1 MAVIG
6 IDLGTTNSLASVYT
20 ESGVKVIPNSLGN
33 KLTPSVV
40 GLDDEGKV
48 IVGEVAKERLITHPE
63 RTAAEFKRTM
73 GTDKTYKLGEESF
86 SSQQLSSI
94 LLRKIVAD
102 AKAHSLHW
110 ICLIQRGIIHL
121 LAIFHSLFD
130 DKMRTAT
137 KQAAEMAGIKCE
149 RLINEPSAAALA
161 YLYKHGWKD
170 GTYMVV
176 DFGGGTLDVSIIDS
190 FDSVMEIIAVAGNNH
205 LGGKDINEAIY
216 NHFCLVNNLLDSNLT
231 PEERAIIY
239 RMSETTK
246 IALSTNPLAVMS
258 VCLNDQEYSLI
269 LDNNSLI
276 KIAHESFEKLFEPIK
291 KALKDSR
298 LKPNELEAIVLVG
311 GSCKMPTVAAFIEE
325 VTGVKPS
332 TDIDPDTA
340 IAVGAGI
347 FTGIKAKNQDLKDI
361 VMTDICPFS
370 LGVGATDN
378 NKEITMSFIIE
389 RNSMLPSSAS
399 RDYYAVK
406 DRQTEV
412 NFKIYQGESIIPEN
426 NIFLGAMKISCPP
439 TQENEYVAT
448 VRMTYDINGILIV
461 DLTNREKKTVSKVI
475 LDQHVHLSE
484 KEIEQIKG
492 RLDKLRFNEGKDEE
506 EQLLISKAERIIE
519 ETMGFDR
526 ERVIEALERFKF
538 IMKNG
543 NTIEKRKAKDFIT
556 KLLESYE
563 D

>member
-102 AKAHSLHW
+102 AKAHLNEEIDEVVISVP
-110 ICLIQRGIIHL
+110 
-121 LAIFHSLFD
+121 AYFD

-190 FDSVMEIIAVAGNNH
+190 FDSVMDIIAVAGNNH

-258 VCLNDQEYSLI
+258 VCLNDQEYSLT

-311 GSCKMPTVAAFIEE
+311 GSCKMPTVASYIEKI
-325 VTGVKPS
+325 TGVKPCS
-332 TDIDPDTA
+332 DLDPDTA
-340 IAVGAGI
+340 ISLGAGVYS
-347 FTGIKAKNQDLKDI
+347 GIKTKNQQLKDV

-370 LGVGATDN
+370 LGVNCRDMN
-378 NKEITMSFIIE
+378 DDVVMSFIID
-389 RNSMLPSSAS
+389 RNSMLPCSQIKS
-399 RDYYAVK
+399 YYAIHQN
-406 DRQTEV
+406 QTEV
-412 NFKIYQGESIIPEN
+412 EFRIYQGESIIPEN
-426 NIFLGAMKISCPP
+426 NIYLGSMSITCPP
-439 TQENEYVAT
+439 TNTNEFIAT
-448 VRMTYDINGILIV
+448 CRMTYDINGILVIDV
-461 DLTNREKKTVSKVI
+461 TNKEGVTVSKTLVGNN
-475 LDQHVHLSE
+475 VKLSE
-484 KEIEQIKG
+484 KEIATIKAK
-492 RLDKLRFNEGKDEE
+492 LDKLRFSDEVDEE
-506 EQLLISKAERIIE
+506 SQLLVSRA
-519 ETMGFDR
+519 
-526 ERVIEALERFKF
+526 ERVIEETLSYERDFLMNALTIFKLT
-538 IMKNG
+538 MNKG
-543 NTIEKRKAKDFIT
+543 NSVEKRKAKEDFK
-556 KLLESYE
+556 KLLDSLEGISQ
-563 D
+563 

>member
-102 AKAHSLHW
+102 AKAHLNEEIDEVVISVP
-110 ICLIQRGIIHL
+110 
-121 LAIFHSLFD
+121 AYFD

-258 VCLNDQEYSLI
+258 VCLNDQEYSLT

-311 GSCKMPTVAAFIEE
+311 GSCKMPTVASYIEKI
-325 VTGVKPS
+325 TGVKPCS
-332 TDIDPDTA
+332 DLDPDTA
-340 IAVGAGI
+340 ISLGAGVYS
-347 FTGIKAKNQDLKDI
+347 GIKTKNQQLKDV

-370 LGVGATDN
+370 LGVDCRDMN
-378 NKEITMSFIIE
+378 DDLVMSFIID
-389 RNSMLPSSAS
+389 RNSMLPCSQIKS
-399 RDYYAVK
+399 YYAIHQN
-406 DRQTEV
+406 QTEV
-412 NFKIYQGESIIPEN
+412 EFRIYQGESIIPDN
-426 NIFLGAMKISCPP
+426 NIYLGSMSITCPP
-439 TQENEYVAT
+439 TNTNEFIAT
-448 VRMTYDINGILIV
+448 CRMTYDINGILVIDV
-461 DLTNREKKTVSKVI
+461 TNKEGVTVSKTLVGNN
-475 LDQHVHLSE
+475 VKLSE
-484 KEIEQIKG
+484 KEIATIKAK
-492 RLDKLRFNEGKDEE
+492 LDKLRFSDEVDEE
-506 EQLLISKAERIIE
+506 SQLLVSRA
-519 ETMGFDR
+519 
-526 ERVIEALERFKF
+526 ERVIEETLSYERDFLMNALTIFKLT
-538 IMKNG
+538 MNKG
-543 NTIEKRKAKDFIT
+543 NTVEKRKAKEDFK
-556 KLLESYE
+556 KLLDSLEGISQ
-563 D
+563 

>member
-102 AKAHSLHW
+102 AKAHLNEEIDEVVISVP
-110 ICLIQRGIIHL
+110 
-121 LAIFHSLFD
+121 AYFD

-216 NHFCLVNNLLDSNLT
+216 KHFCLVNNLQESSLT
-231 PEERAIIY
+231 SEEKAIIY

-246 IALSTNPLAVMS
+246 IALSTNPIAVMS
-258 VCLNDQEYSLI
+258 VCLNDKEYSLS
-269 LDNNSLI
+269 LDNNALI
-276 KIAHESFEKLFEPIK
+276 KIAHESFERLFEPIK

-298 LKPNELEAIVLVG
+298 LKPTDLEAIVLVG
-311 GSCKMPTVAAFIEE
+311 GSCKMPTVASYIEKI
-325 VTGVKPS
+325 TGVKPCS
-332 TDIDPDTA
+332 DLDPDTA
-340 IAVGAGI
+340 ISLGAGVYS
-347 FTGIKAKNQDLKDI
+347 GIKTKNQQLKDV

-370 LGVGATDN
+370 LGVDCRDMN
-378 NKEITMSFIIE
+378 DDVVMSFIID
-389 RNSMLPSSAS
+389 RNSMLPCSQIKS
-399 RDYYAVK
+399 YYAIHQN
-406 DRQTEV
+406 QTEV
-412 NFKIYQGESIIPEN
+412 EFRIYQGESIIPEN
-426 NIFLGAMKISCPP
+426 NIYLGSMSITCPP
-439 TQENEYVAT
+439 TNTNEFIAT
-448 VRMTYDINGILIV
+448 CRMTYDINGILVIDV
-461 DLTNREKKTVSKVI
+461 TNKEGVTVSKTLVGNN
-475 LDQHVHLSE
+475 VKLSE
-484 KEIEQIKG
+484 KEIATIKAK
-492 RLDKLRFNEGKDEE
+492 LDKLRFSDEVDEE
-506 EQLLISKAERIIE
+506 SQLLVSRA
-519 ETMGFDR
+519 
-526 ERVIEALERFKF
+526 ERVIEETLSYERDFLMNALTIFKLT
-538 IMKNG
+538 MNKG
-543 NTIEKRKAKDFIT
+543 NSVEKRKAKEDFK
-556 KLLESYE
+556 KLLDSLEGNSQ
-563 D
+563 

>member
-102 AKAHSLHW
+102 AKAHLNEEIDEVVISVP
-110 ICLIQRGIIHL
+110 
-121 LAIFHSLFD
+121 AYFD

-258 VCLNDQEYSLI
+258 VCLNDQEYSLT

-298 LKPNELEAIVLVG
+298 LKPNDLEAIVLVG
-311 GSCKMPTVAAFIEE
+311 GSCKMPTVASYIEKI
-325 VTGVKPS
+325 TGVKPCS
-332 TDIDPDTA
+332 DLDPDTA
-340 IAVGAGI
+340 ISLGAGVYS
-347 FTGIKAKNQDLKDI
+347 GIKTKNQQLKDV

-370 LGVGATDN
+370 LGVDCRDMN
-378 NKEITMSFIIE
+378 DDLVMSFIID
-389 RNSMLPSSAS
+389 RNSMLPCSQIKS
-399 RDYYAVK
+399 YYAIHQN
-406 DRQTEV
+406 QTEV
-412 NFKIYQGESIIPEN
+412 EFRIYQGESIIPEN
-426 NIFLGAMKISCPP
+426 NIYLGSMSITCPP
-439 TQENEYVAT
+439 TNTNEFIAT
-448 VRMTYDINGILIV
+448 CRMTYDINGILVIDV
-461 DLTNREKKTVSKVI
+461 TNKEGVTVSKTLVGNN
-475 LDQHVHLSE
+475 VKLSE
-484 KEIEQIKG
+484 KEIATIKAK
-492 RLDKLRFNEGKDEE
+492 LDKLRFSDEVDEE
-506 EQLLISKAERIIE
+506 SQLLVSRA
-519 ETMGFDR
+519 
-526 ERVIEALERFKF
+526 ERVIEETLSYERDFLMNALTIFKLT
-538 IMKNG
+538 MNKG
-543 NTIEKRKAKDFIT
+543 NTVEKRKAKEDFK
-556 KLLESYE
+556 KLLDSLEGISQ
-563 D
+563 

>member
-73 GTDKTYKLGEESF
+73 ATDKTYKLGEESF

-102 AKAHSLHW
+102 AKAHLNEEIDEVVISVP
-110 ICLIQRGIIHL
+110 
-121 LAIFHSLFD
+121 AYFD

-258 VCLNDQEYSLI
+258 VCLNDQEYSLT

-311 GSCKMPTVAAFIEE
+311 GSCKMPTVASYIEKI
-325 VTGVKPS
+325 TGVKPCS
-332 TDIDPDTA
+332 DLDPDTA
-340 IAVGAGI
+340 ISLGAGVYS
-347 FTGIKAKNQDLKDI
+347 GIKTKNQQLKDV

-370 LGVGATDN
+370 LGVDCRDMN
-378 NKEITMSFIIE
+378 DDLVMSFIID
-389 RNSMLPSSAS
+389 RNSMLPCSQIKS
-399 RDYYAVK
+399 YYAIHQN
-406 DRQTEV
+406 QTEV
-412 NFKIYQGESIIPEN
+412 EFRIYQGESIIPEN
-426 NIFLGAMKISCPP
+426 NIYLGSMSITCPP
-439 TQENEYVAT
+439 TNTNEFIAT
-448 VRMTYDINGILIV
+448 CRMTYDINGILVIDV
-461 DLTNREKKTVSKVI
+461 TNKEGVTVSKTLVGNN
-475 LDQHVHLSE
+475 VKLSE
-484 KEIEQIKG
+484 KEIATIKAK
-492 RLDKLRFNEGKDEE
+492 LDKLRFSDEVDEE
-506 EQLLISKAERIIE
+506 SQLLVSRA
-519 ETMGFDR
+519 
-526 ERVIEALERFKF
+526 ERVIEETLSYERDFLMNALTIFKLT
-538 IMKNG
+538 MNKG
-543 NTIEKRKAKDFIT
+543 NTVEKRKAKEDFK
-556 KLLESYE
+556 KLLDSLEGISQ
-563 D
+563 

>member
-94 LLRKIVAD
+94 LLRKIAAD
-102 AKAHSLHW
+102 AKAHLNEEIDEVVISVP
-110 ICLIQRGIIHL
+110 
-121 LAIFHSLFD
+121 AYFD

-258 VCLNDQEYSLI
+258 VCLNDQEYSLT

-276 KIAHESFEKLFEPIK
+276 KIAHVSFEKLFEPIK

-298 LKPNELEAIVLVG
+298 LKPNDLEAIVLVG
-311 GSCKMPTVAAFIEE
+311 GSCKMPTVASYIEKI
-325 VTGVKPS
+325 TGVKPCS
-332 TDIDPDTA
+332 DLDPDTA
-340 IAVGAGI
+340 ISLGAGVYS
-347 FTGIKAKNQDLKDI
+347 GIKTKNQQLKDV

-370 LGVGATDN
+370 LGVDCRDMN
-378 NKEITMSFIIE
+378 DDLVMSFIID
-389 RNSMLPSSAS
+389 RNSMLPCSQIKS
-399 RDYYAVK
+399 YYAIHQN
-406 DRQTEV
+406 QTEV
-412 NFKIYQGESIIPEN
+412 EFRIYQGESIIPEN
-426 NIFLGAMKISCPP
+426 NIYLGSMSITCPP
-439 TQENEYVAT
+439 TNTNEFIAT
-448 VRMTYDINGILIV
+448 CRMTYDINGILVIDV
-461 DLTNREKKTVSKVI
+461 TNKEGVTVSKTLVGNN
-475 LDQHVHLSE
+475 VKLSE
-484 KEIEQIKG
+484 KEIATIKAK
-492 RLDKLRFNEGKDEE
+492 LDKLRFSDEVDEE
-506 EQLLISKAERIIE
+506 SQLLVSRA
-519 ETMGFDR
+519 
-526 ERVIEALERFKF
+526 ERVIEETLSYERDFLMNALTIFKLT
-538 IMKNG
+538 MNKG
-543 NTIEKRKAKDFIT
+543 NSVEKRKAKEDFK
-556 KLLESYE
+556 KLLDSLEGISQ
-563 D
+563 

>member
-40 GLDDEGKV
+40 GLDDEGKL

-102 AKAHSLHW
+102 AKAHLNEEIDEVVISVP
-110 ICLIQRGIIHL
+110 
-121 LAIFHSLFD
+121 AYFD

-258 VCLNDQEYSLI
+258 VCLNNQEYSLT

-311 GSCKMPTVAAFIEE
+311 GSCKMPTVASYIEKI
-325 VTGVKPS
+325 TGVKPCS
-332 TDIDPDTA
+332 DLDPDTA
-340 IAVGAGI
+340 ISLGAGVYS
-347 FTGIKAKNQDLKDI
+347 GIKTKNQQLKDV

-370 LGVGATDN
+370 LGVDCRDMN
-378 NKEITMSFIIE
+378 DDLVMSFIID
-389 RNSMLPSSAS
+389 RNSMLPCSQIKS
-399 RDYYAVK
+399 YYAIHQN
-406 DRQTEV
+406 QTEV
-412 NFKIYQGESIIPEN
+412 EFRIYQGESIIPEN
-426 NIFLGAMKISCPP
+426 NIYLGSMSIACPP
-439 TQENEYVAT
+439 TNTNEFIAT
-448 VRMTYDINGILIV
+448 CRMTYDINGILVIDV
-461 DLTNREKKTVSKVI
+461 TNKEGVTVSKTLVGNN
-475 LDQHVHLSE
+475 VKLSE
-484 KEIEQIKG
+484 KEIATIKAK
-492 RLDKLRFNEGKDEE
+492 LDKLRFSDEVDEE
-506 EQLLISKAERIIE
+506 SQLLVSRA
-519 ETMGFDR
+519 
-526 ERVIEALERFKF
+526 ERVIEETLSYERDFLMNALTIFKLT
-538 IMKNG
+538 MNKG
-543 NTIEKRKAKDFIT
+543 NSVEKRKAKEDFK
-556 KLLESYE
+556 KLLDSLEGISQ
-563 D
+563 

>member
-102 AKAHSLHW
+102 AKAHLNEEIDEVVISVP
-110 ICLIQRGIIHL
+110 
-121 LAIFHSLFD
+121 AYFD

-258 VCLNDQEYSLI
+258 VCLNDQEYSLT

-311 GSCKMPTVAAFIEE
+311 GSCKMPTVASYIEKI
-325 VTGVKPS
+325 TGVKPCS
-332 TDIDPDTA
+332 DLDPDTA
-340 IAVGAGI
+340 ISLGAGVYS
-347 FTGIKAKNQDLKDI
+347 GIKTKNQQLKDV

-370 LGVGATDN
+370 LGVDCRDMN
-378 NKEITMSFIIE
+378 DDVVMSFIID
-389 RNSMLPSSAS
+389 RNSMLPCSQIKS
-399 RDYYAVK
+399 YYAIHQN
-406 DRQTEV
+406 QTEV
-412 NFKIYQGESIIPEN
+412 EFRIYQGESIIPEN
-426 NIFLGAMKISCPP
+426 NIYLGSMSITCPP
-439 TQENEYVAT
+439 TNTNEFIAT
-448 VRMTYDINGILIV
+448 CRMTYDINGILVIDV
-461 DLTNREKKTVSKVI
+461 TNKEGVTVSKTLVGNN
-475 LDQHVHLSE
+475 VKLSE
-484 KEIEQIKG
+484 KEIATIKAK
-492 RLDKLRFNEGKDEE
+492 LDKLRFSDEVDEE
-506 EQLLISKAERIIE
+506 SQLLVSRA
-519 ETMGFDR
+519 
-526 ERVIEALERFKF
+526 ERVIEETLSYERDFLMNALTIFKLT
-538 IMKNG
+538 MNKG
-543 NTIEKRKAKDFIT
+543 NTVEKRKAKEDFK
-556 KLLESYE
+556 KLLDSLEGISQ
-563 D
+563 

>member
-102 AKAHSLHW
+102 AKAHLNEEIDEVVISVP
-110 ICLIQRGIIHL
+110 
-121 LAIFHSLFD
+121 AYFD

-258 VCLNDQEYSLI
+258 VCLNNQEYSLT

-311 GSCKMPTVAAFIEE
+311 GSCKMPTVASYIEKI
-325 VTGVKPS
+325 TGVKPCS
-332 TDIDPDTA
+332 DLDPDTA
-340 IAVGAGI
+340 ISLGAGVYS
-347 FTGIKAKNQDLKDI
+347 GIKTKNQQLKDV

-370 LGVGATDN
+370 LGVDCRDMN
-378 NKEITMSFIIE
+378 DDLVMSFIID
-389 RNSMLPSSAS
+389 RNSMLPCSQIKS
-399 RDYYAVK
+399 YYAIHQN
-406 DRQTEV
+406 QTEV
-412 NFKIYQGESIIPEN
+412 EFRIYQGESIIPEN
-426 NIFLGAMKISCPP
+426 NIYLGSMSITCPP
-439 TQENEYVAT
+439 TNTNEFIAT
-448 VRMTYDINGILIV
+448 CRMTYDINGILVIDV
-461 DLTNREKKTVSKVI
+461 TNKEGVTVSKTLVGNN
-475 LDQHVHLSE
+475 VKLSE
-484 KEIEQIKG
+484 KEIATIKAK
-492 RLDKLRFNEGKDEE
+492 LDKLRFSDEVDEE
-506 EQLLISKAERIIE
+506 SQLLVSRA
-519 ETMGFDR
+519 
-526 ERVIEALERFKF
+526 ERVIEETLSYERDFLMNALTIFKLT
-538 IMKNG
+538 MNKG
-543 NTIEKRKAKDFIT
+543 NSVEKRKAKEDFK
-556 KLLESYE
+556 KLLDSLEGISQ
-563 D
+563 